1 MFQFNRLTR
10 LTALALLPVL
20 AGPAWSAPAAPTDA
34 GAPMTDT
41 RTVDVS
47 PGWASP
53 QLARAAAAS
62 GRALIEQLRSARA
75 FLASDSPELAQSALR
90 VASEF
95 AGAWQRTMPFVDVND
110 AIANASNQLVAD
122 DDTVFYDDLLPIYAS
137 LDEMDAYAPVVAR
150 QARGGVKH
158 AEAQA
163 RAGRADAA
171 RSTLQEVGES
181 LRATTVYLPLNRVA
195 DQIHVAQAALAAQ
208 PADTTAAVQA
218 VDRALGS
225 IFEVVH
231 GVNVVRT
238 AR

>member
-1 MFQFNRLTR
+1 MIRIKH
-10 LTALALLPVL
+10 LTALTLLPVL
-20 AGPAWSAPAAPTDA
+20 VSPAFAAADPASD
-34 GAPMTDT
+34 APMTDT
-41 RTVDVS
+41 RTVEVS

-62 GRALIEQLRSARA
+62 GRALVEQLRSARA
-75 FLASDSPELAQSALR
+75 FLAADSPALAQGALR

-110 AIANASNQLVAD
+110 AITNASNKLVAD
-122 DDTVFYDDLLPIYAS
+122 DNTAFYDDLLPIYAS

-163 RAGRADAA
+163 RAGRTGAA
-171 RSTLQEVGES
+171 RASLREVGES

-195 DQIHVAQAALAAQ
+195 SEIRIAQAALAAQ
-208 PADTTAAVQA
+208 PANAQAAAQA
-218 VDRALGS
+218 IDRALGS

-231 GVNVVRT
+231 GIDVVRAT
-238 AR
+238 R

>member
-1 MFQFNRLTR
+1 MFKISR
-10 LTALALLPVL
+10 LTALVLFPVLAGPVL
-20 AGPAWSAPAAPTDA
+20 AGPALAAPGQDA
-34 GAPMTDT
+34 TLTDT
-41 RTVDVS
+41 RLVAVD

-62 GRALIEQLRSARA
+62 GRALVEQLRSARA

-110 AIANASNQLVAD
+110 ALTNAKNRLIAEDNTA
-122 DDTVFYDDLLPIYAS
+122 FYDDLLPIYAS
-137 LDEMDAYAPVVAR
+137 LDEMDAYAPVAAR
-150 QARGGVKH
+150 QAKRGVKH

-163 RAGRADAA
+163 RAGRAAEA
-171 RSTLQEVGES
+171 RTTLEEVGEA

-195 DQIHVAQAALAAQ
+195 NQIHVAQAALAAQ
-208 PADTTAAVQA
+208 PADTAAATQA

-231 GVNVVRT
+231 GVDVVRT

>member
-1 MFQFNRLTR
+1 MFKLNRLTR
-10 LTALALLPVL
+10 LTALALMPVL
-20 AGPAWSAPAAPTDA
+20 AGPAFAAADAP
-34 GAPMTDT
+34 GASFTDT
-41 RTVDVS
+41 RTVEVS

-62 GRALIEQLRSARA
+62 GRALVEQLRSARA
-75 FLASDSPELAQSALR
+75 FLDSDSPELAQSTLR

-95 AGAWQRTMPFVDVND
+95 AGAWQRTMPFVDVDD
-110 AIANASNQLVAD
+110 AISNAKNKLVAD
-122 DDTVFYDDLLPIYAS
+122 DNAAFYDDLLPIYAS

-171 RSTLQEVGES
+171 RTTLEEVGES
-181 LRATTVYLPLNRVA
+181 LRATTVYLPLDRVA

-208 PADTTAAVQA
+208 PADTAAAKQA

-225 IFEVVH
+225 IFEVVR
-231 GVNVVRT
+231 GVDVVRT